1 MSQENANK
9 QEAKSARTR
18 LTILDATSEVVR
30 AEGVAN
36 LTLDRV
42 AATAGISK
50 GGLLYHFGTKQDLV
64 LALLGHTLGAVDD
77 ELNSLADSNGRNRG
91 AFAQAYLDFVGNG
104 QHEHGAATGVFAA
117 AALNDGDLAP
127 AREMFATWQDRLIND
142 DGLDETTALLA
153 RVVGDGLWLI
163 DLFGLAPPSDLQR
176 AALFRLIEQRFEHA

>member
-1 MSQENANK
+1 M
-9 QEAKSARTR
+9 
-18 LTILDATSEVVR
+18 
-30 AEGVAN
+30 
-36 LTLDRV
+36 
-42 AATAGISK
+42 
-50 GGLLYHFGTKQDLV
+50 
-64 LALLGHTLGAVDD
+64 
-77 ELNSLADSNGRNRG
+77 
-91 AFAQAYLDFVGNG
+91 
-104 QHEHGAATGVFAA
+104 FAA